1 MSGIILSSRA
11 LEDRPIIVKQKKS
24 TKRKTSSRRPR
35 VSKRRNEKLSLQ
47 YITETVKSQLK
58 QLNTADFVVTDPI
71 AGEKDGCRYDQL
83 LKVNEQH
90 LEKMKNVR
98 EKCLNLEKENETI
111 KSSNA
116 RSLNALEEKENDL
129 RSHLD
134 HERKTS

>member
-1 MSGIILSSRA
+1 M
-11 LEDRPIIVKQKKS
+11 
-24 TKRKTSSRRPR
+24 
-35 VSKRRNEKLSLQ
+35 SKRRNEKLSLQ

-98 EKCLNLEKENETI
+98 EKCLDLEKENETI